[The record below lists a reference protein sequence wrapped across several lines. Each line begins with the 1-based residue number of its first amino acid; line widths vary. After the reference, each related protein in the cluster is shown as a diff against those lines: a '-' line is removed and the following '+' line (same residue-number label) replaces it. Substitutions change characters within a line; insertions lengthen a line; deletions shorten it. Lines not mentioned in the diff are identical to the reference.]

1 MKQTSIYL
9 DYAAT
14 TPVDQRVIAAM
25 QPYFFDEFGNP
36 GSLHQFGQ
44 RASAAVFK
52 ARQEIAQALSAHYSE
67 IVFTGSATE
76 ANNLALGGVMR
87 RYVREQ
93 VKMKAKHPMPRII
106 ISAIEHESVLKTAQD
121 LACDPSVGSGL
132 SGVEVVIIPVS
143 KDGIVDLKKLTAALN
158 ERTALVSVML
168 ANNETGVI
176 QPIAEISK
184 LVREFR
190 GEGRW
195 PLVHTDAVQAF
206 QYLDCDVSKLGVDML
221 TLSAH
226 KICGPKGVGAL
237 YVKNYQLGSR
247 RPLKDSDM
255 YPIDPLIMGGGQEMG
270 LRSGTENVSY
280 IVGFAKA
287 VELAVLVREKEAKRV
302 AELRNVLLAGL
313 RKIYPALQVNGS
325 LKERL
330 ANNINIYMPAHTG
343 VPGVSAEEL
352 LVRLDLAGVAL
363 SSGSACA
370 ARSLEASHVLLAM
383 GFDEVRAKNSVR
395 FTLGRQTTKQEVAR
409 VLKLIASFKG

>member
-1 MKQTSIYL
+1 MKQRSIYL

-14 TPVDQRVIAAM
+14 TPVDQRVVQAM
-25 QPYFFDEFGNP
+25 QPYFSEEFGNP

-44 RASAAVFK
+44 RASAAVFQ
-52 ARQEIAQALSAHYSE
+52 ARQTVAQVVGAHYSE

-76 ANNLALGGVMR
+76 ANNLVLGGVMR

-93 VKMKAKHPMPRII
+93 LKMKAKHPMPRII

-121 LACDPSVGSGL
+121 LARDGAD
-132 SGVEVVIIPVS
+132 VVIIPVS
-143 KDGIVDLKKLTAALN
+143 KEGVVDVKKLKAALN
-158 ERTALVSVML
+158 EQTALVSVML

-176 QPIAEISK
+176 QPIATIAK
-184 LVREFR
+184 IVREFR

-206 QYLDCDVSKLGVDML
+206 QYVDCNVSVLGVDML

-226 KICGPKGVGAL
+226 KIYGPKGVGAL
-237 YVKNYQLGSR
+237 YIKNAQLSSK
-247 RPLKDSDM
+247 RPLKDVDT
-255 YPIDPLIMGGGQEMG
+255 YPIDPLIVGGGQEMG
-270 LRSGTENVSY
+270 LRSGTENVAY

-287 VELAVLVREKEAKRV
+287 VALAVLAREKEAKRI
-302 AELRNVLLAGL
+302 AELRNALLAGL
-313 RKIYPALQVNGS
+313 RTFYPKLQVNGS
-325 LKERL
+325 MKERL
-330 ANNINIYMPAHTG
+330 PNNINIYMP
-343 VPGVSAEEL
+343 GVSAEEF

-383 GFDEVRAKNSVR
+383 GYTAERAKNSLR
-395 FTLGRQTTKQEVAR
+395 FTLGRQTTRQEIAS
-409 VLKLIASFKG
+409 VLKLIASFGR